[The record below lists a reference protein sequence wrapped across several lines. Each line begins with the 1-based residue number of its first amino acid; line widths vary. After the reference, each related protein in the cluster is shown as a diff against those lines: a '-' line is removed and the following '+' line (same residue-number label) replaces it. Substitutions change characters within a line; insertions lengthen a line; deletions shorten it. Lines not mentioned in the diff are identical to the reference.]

1 MILEV
6 KDLSCGYGGPDVI
19 RNVSFSLHEGERLC
33 VLGPNGCG
41 KTTLL
46 RAVAGLLP
54 RRGQVLLQGADAAA
68 LPRRE
73 LARRVALMSQLSPV
87 YFSYTVYETVM
98 LGRYPHRKGGL
109 LDRDSDADRQA
120 VRESLER
127 VGLWP
132 ERDRPVTELSGGQL
146 QRVFLAR
153 VFAQD
158 PAVILLDE
166 PTNHLDLKYQVEL
179 TESLRAWTA
188 RPGRCAVG
196 VFHDISLALAFAD
209 TALVMCGGDVRYL
222 GPAAALDRELLNQ
235 VYDMD
240 VAGYMRSALKR
251 WE

>member
-1 MILEV
+1 MMLEV
-6 KDLSCGYGGPDVI
+6 KDLCCGYGGRDVV
-19 RNVSFSLHEGERLC
+19 RGVSFGLAQGEKLC
-33 VLGPNGCG
+33 VLGPNGSG

-54 RRGQVLLQGADAAA
+54 RRGQVLLDGTDAAA

-109 LDRDSDADRQA
+109 LDRDSEADRAA

-127 VGLWP
+127 VGLWAH
-132 ERDRPVTELSGGQL
+132 RDRPVTELSGGQL

-153 VFAQD
+153 AFAQD

-166 PTNHLDLKYQVEL
+166 PTNHLDLKYQLEL

-209 TALVMCGGDVRYL
+209 RVLLLQDGLVRYL
-222 GPAAALDRELLNQ
+222 GPADALDRQTLTQ
-235 VYDMD
+235 VYDVD
-240 VAGYMRSALKR
+240 VAGYMRATLKR